1 MTLNEDGYGGT
12 VPPIIG
18 DENTPPTPPV
28 TEIDYDRII
37 SGVSERMQE
46 AMRPQTPT
54 TPSNATDPYEKLEE
68 MRYNDPTA
76 YHREVVRLA
85 TESARGQIMQEMS
98 PALGVT
104 RGIAYQQLTD
114 GMDDAEKK
122 ELETM
127 ITKGLSP
134 EAMMANPELATFARN
149 AAYGAAQRA
158 KTPVLRGER
167 PGGGSET
174 TDEQE
179 QDLWDKNFGDWGKFD
194 DLKKFAEKR
203 K

>member
-18 DENTPPTPPV
+18 DENTPPPPTT

-54 TPSNATDPYEKLEE
+54 TPSNSTDPYEKLEE

-85 TESARGQIMQEMS
+85 TESARGQIIQEMG
-98 PALGVT
+98 PTLGVT
-104 RGIAYQQLTD
+104 RDYAYQSLTA
-114 GMDDAEKK
+114 GMGDDEKK
-122 ELETM
+122 EFDKMVE
-127 ITKGLSP
+127 KGLSP
-134 EAMMANPELATFARN
+134 EAMRQNPELATFARN

-158 KTPVLRGER
+158 KTPILRGER
-167 PGGGSET
+167 PGGGSEA

-179 QDLWDKNFGDWGKFD
+179 SELWDKNFGDWGKFD